1 MAYIVG
7 DSVIQNVIDAHNS
20 THKQVHGTSSIHN
33 DGPDVLI
40 DGTIQVLS
48 GGSPTTLT
56 TATTT
61 FQNAK
66 TLWNNNHL
74 GRGGASLIYAHKLV
88 DNVNVVTATMND
100 GAYYVAQILS
110 ALQTLTYAIQTSYN
124 NHIANLKPDG
134 TASGVHVT
142 ADVTNV
148 LGGYLSLDSF
158 TAIAFALNDIKLN
171 ANNHFA
177 FSVMGSPHLIPD
189 SVNIISAP
197 NATSTDYDSMI
208 NLANDCKAQINAHFV
223 EAGVHV
229 VNDTFNTITAAN
241 ITNPAGIFDLAVQY
255 KTKHNA
261 HVGSTTY
268 HNSADATNALVYAG
282 PTTIAQLITA
292 AQEVYTKQPGHFNS
306 APGSNCMT
314 VV

>member
-7 DSVIQNVIDAHNS
+7 DTVIQNVIDAHNS
-20 THKQVHGTSSIHN
+20 THKQVHGSGSVHN
-33 DGPDVLI
+33 DGPDVLQ
-40 DGTIQVLS
+40 DGTIEILS
-48 GGSPTTLT
+48 GGSPTDLT
-56 TATTT
+56 TSATT

-66 TLWNNNHL
+66 TYWNDHHL
-74 GRGGASLIYAHKLV
+74 SRGGAALIYAHKV
-88 DNVNVVTATMND
+88 PDVTNVLTSTMND
-100 GAYYVAQILS
+100 GFYYIAQLLS
-110 ALQTLTYAIQTSYN
+110 ALQTLTYAIQLAYN

-134 TASGVHVT
+134 TASGVHV
-142 ADVTNV
+142 APDVTNV

-197 NATSTDYDSMI
+197 NAVATDYDSMI

-223 EAGVHV
+223 EVGVHSV
-229 VNDTFNTITAAN
+229 DDTFNTITAADV
-241 ITNPAGIFDLAVQY
+241 TNPAGIFDLAVEY

-261 HVGSTTY
+261 HAGSTTY
-268 HNSADATNALVYAG
+268 HNSADAANALTYTG
-282 PTTIAQLITA
+282 PTTITELITA
-292 AQEVYTKQPGHFNS
+292 AQEVYTKQPGHFNA

-314 VV
+314 VS